1 MNPAPVRLTVELA
14 AAADESDEGEA
25 HVEGTVIRPD
35 GAEHAFV
42 GWVGLMAVLHDSL
55 VST

>member
-14 AAADESDEGEA
+14 AAADETDEGEA